1 MARNWSPE
9 LAEMWAKVTQRR
21 TQSGITPTGF
31 DAAGFRSAALAYAF
45 DLPDGLIIT
54 EVAGPV
60 RGRWLTPRDADTRRR
75 IVYFHGG
82 GFVGGGWEPYKGIA
96 AWLAEYSGSAVFF
109 ADYRRAPEHAFPAA
123 ADDAHTVLQWAFSQG
138 PDDSGKS
145 ASVITAG
152 DSAGGNLAI
161 AAALM
166 SRDRGEAMPL
176 ACVAASGIFNL
187 DPETSSF
194 LRKEKFRTELLGCY
208 ASGTATRDPL
218 ASPLL
223 ADLSRMPPLFLQIG
237 SVDDLLDDN
246 LQMAEAAARAGTAV
260 HLEVVPEMP
269 HVWQRFVG
277 YAPEATRAVRHLADF
292 CLEAMGEEA

>member
-9 LAEMWAKVTQRR
+9 LAEMWATVARRR
-21 TQSGITPTGF
+21 TQSGITPAGF
-31 DAAGFRSAALAYAF
+31 DAADFRRAALPYAF
-45 DLPDGLIIT
+45 DLPEGLTIT

-60 RGRWLTPRDADTRRR
+60 PGRWLTPRNADTRRR

-109 ADYRRAPEHAFPAA
+109 ADYRRAPEHVFPAA
-123 ADDAHTVLQWAFSQG
+123 ADDAHTMLQHAFREG
-138 PDDSGKS
+138 PDGGGQ
-145 ASVITAG
+145 ATSVITAG

-161 AAALM
+161 VAALI
-166 SRDRGEAMPL
+166 SRDRGEPMPT
-176 ACVAASGIFNL
+176 ACIAASGIFNL
-187 DPETSSF
+187 DPKTSFF
-194 LRKEKFRTELLGCY
+194 LGKEKFRTDLLGCY
-208 ASGTATRDPL
+208 ASGAVTRDPL

-237 SVDDLLDDN
+237 SADDLLDDN
-246 LQMAEAAARAGTAV
+246 LQMAEAAARAGAAV
-260 HLEVVPEMP
+260 QLQVVPDMP

-277 YAPEATRAVRHLADF
+277 YAPEATLAVRHLARF
-292 CLEAMGEEA
+292 CLDATGTAA